1 MQWVPVVSTVISQIG
16 YDSAKRE
23 LAIEYRGSGD
33 IYIYF
38 DVPPAEH
45 EEFMAAESKGIY
57 LNTVFK
63 LKEYRYTI
71 VKRAQ
76 DPAT

>member
-1 MQWVPVVSTVISQIG
+1 MVPVDSTVIAQIG
-16 YDSAKRE
+16 YDSTKRE
-23 LAIEYRGSGD
+23 LAIEYRDSGD

-45 EEFMAAESKGIY
+45 EEFMASESKGIY

-63 LKEYRYTI
+63 LRGYRYSI
-71 VKRAQ
+71 MK
-76 DPAT
+76 DS